1 MSDLSITAANVLAG
15 SGATTRLGTAGAT
28 ITAGKAVY
36 LDSSDNEYK
45 LADCDSA
52 TAAVRSPV
60 GIALNGAS
68 DGQPLVVLTEGPI
81 TIGATMTA
89 GIAYYLSP
97 NAGGICPVADVLTGD
112 YPVILGIATSTTVLD
127 VNIQEAGVAI

>member
-1 MSDLSITAANVLAG
+1 MSDLSITAASVIAG
-15 SGATTRLGTAGAT
+15 AGARTVLGTAGAT
-28 ITAGKAVY
+28 ITAGKVVY
-36 LDSSDNEYK
+36 LEASSGKYK

-52 TAAVRSPV
+52 TAEVRSPV

-68 DGQPLVVLTEGPI
+68 DGQPLVVLEEGPV

-89 GIAYYLSP
+89 GVAYYLSP

-112 YPVILGIATSTTVLD
+112 HTIILGMATSTTVLE
-127 VNIQEAGVAI
+127 VAIQESGVAI